1 MRDKRKQDR
10 DAQLGLDQIDE
21 MQIEEHKM
29 KKRMQIEQVQPLE
42 EPKKVIK
49 GGVIAPI
56 PSRPKSS
63 GAKMVN
69 EDLKQ
74 VNQSLNQVQ

>member
-1 MRDKRKQDR
+1 
-10 DAQLGLDQIDE
+10 L
-21 MQIEEHKM
+21 
-29 KKRMQIEQVQPLE
+29 KKRMQIEQVSLQE
-42 EPKKVIK
+42 EPKKAIK

-56 PSRPKSS
+56 PSRTKSS

-74 VNQSLNQVQ
+74 IS

>member
-1 MRDKRKQDR
+1 
-10 DAQLGLDQIDE
+10 LGLDHIDE
-21 MQIEEHKM
+21 ELIEEYKM
-29 KKRMQIEQVQPLE
+29 RKRNMLEQDIPLE
-42 EPKKVIK
+42 EPKKAIK

-74 VNQSLNQVQ
+74 IN

>member
-1 MRDKRKQDR
+1 
-10 DAQLGLDQIDE
+10 
-21 MQIEEHKM
+21 M
-29 KKRMQIEQVQPLE
+29 KKRMQIEQVPLNE
-42 EPKKVIK
+42 EPKKAIK

-63 GAKMVN
+63 GAKMIN

-74 VNQSLNQVQ
+74 VN

>member
-1 MRDKRKQDR
+1 
-10 DAQLGLDQIDE
+10 LGLDHIDE
-21 MQIEEHKM
+21 GLIEEHKM
-29 KKRMQIEQVQPLE
+29 KKRMQIEQAPLNE
-42 EPKKVIK
+42 EPKKAIK

-63 GAKMVN
+63 GAKMIN

-74 VNQSLNQVQ
+74 VN

>member
-1 MRDKRKQDR
+1 MRKRNMLEQD
-10 DAQLGLDQIDE
+10 I
-21 MQIEEHKM
+21 
-29 KKRMQIEQVQPLE
+29 PLE
-42 EPKKVIK
+42 EPKKAIK

-74 VNQSLNQVQ
+74 IN

>member
-1 MRDKRKQDR
+1 
-10 DAQLGLDQIDE
+10 LGLDNFDE
-21 MQIEEHKM
+21 ELIEEYKM
-29 KKRMQIEQVQPLE
+29 KKRNQLEQEMPLE
-42 EPKKVIK
+42 EPKKAIK

-74 VNQSLNQVQ
+74 INLSLN